1 MLLSPIMFQKQES
14 LQVVIYVVRFSLE
27 KTPGG
32 QEVRR
37 VLNITERTA
46 FTNTVLVYCRG
57 GSGVFRANSLASE
70 SPVQTPRH
78 STGEED
84 DYNKAPRS
92 KGSSRTVCLQLPLRH
107 GRIKPS
113 HFNNKK

>member
-46 FTNTVLVYCRG
+46 FTNTVLVYCR
-57 GSGVFRANSLASE
+57 SSVFRRKL
-70 SPVQTPRH
+70 
-78 STGEED
+78 
-84 DYNKAPRS
+84 
-92 KGSSRTVCLQLPLRH
+92 
-107 GRIKPS
+107 
-113 HFNNKK
+113 